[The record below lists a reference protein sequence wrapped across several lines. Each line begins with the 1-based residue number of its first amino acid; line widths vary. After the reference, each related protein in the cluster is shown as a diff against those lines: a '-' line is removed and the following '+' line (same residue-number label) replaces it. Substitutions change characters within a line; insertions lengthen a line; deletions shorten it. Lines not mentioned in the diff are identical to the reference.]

1 MSTLEDF
8 VNEQSYLL
16 FFLLEITKEELLLWK
31 ENGIEACENGQAPQS
46 FTYFSKCVS
55 QLSVV
60 NDRAERHIKLIQDF
74 IGGQTSGYSSGI
86 ALQNCPK
93 NIYLLSTT

>member
-16 FFLLEITKEELLLWK
+16 FFLHEIIKEEHLLWK
-31 ENGIEACENGQAPQS
+31 EKGIEAFENGQAPQS

-74 IGGQTSGYSSGI
+74 IQRTHNEDR
-86 ALQNCPK
+86 LQDT
-93 NIYLLSTT
+93 LQVLH